1 MKYKIYQHMES
12 MLFLSIMITEVS
24 LANVKRLQ
32 DVYKLRNHYQFQI
45 KAVLYIKYVIFDKL
59 DVLLAFNKSIGHQRF
74 A

>member
-1 MKYKIYQHMES
+1 MKYQINQHVES

-32 DVYKLRNHYQFQI
+32 GVYKLRNNYQFQI
-45 KAVLYIKYVIFDKL
+45 KAVLYIKDVIFYRL